1 MKDSMKT
8 EFSLRPFDPNDVPQ
22 VVDVINADALRS
34 IKIPRAVIDSVG
46 NLRMMRFVPDSSKK
60 VAALNSKGDVV
71 GYAYLA
77 DKENGIVTEVGG
89 AVSPSY
95 QGQGI
100 GGALLRWAESEAE
113 KLSANAPSG
122 VRTVLQTN
130 LFESETDAITLFSDS
145 GYARAREWVH
155 MQIELNGP
163 LSMSTLPKNL
173 SIRPMDLDND
183 WDIVGPA
190 MDEAFA
196 DHWGVIHPG
205 ELIEAPQELNEEE
218 EVSEDEPP
226 SDDSFSNAPGHCFII
241 LDGEK
246 VVGGILCNAKLVER
260 SDTGRVGSI
269 FVLPGYRMQGLGQTL
284 MKTAFNSFWEKGT
297 RRVILDTDS
306 QSFTQAPRFYTNLGM
321 STYRHEFLY
330 EKEIRA
336 GREVRRLKLA

>member
-1 MKDSMKT
+1 MKT
-8 EFSLRPFDPNDVPQ
+8 EFTLRPFDSNDVPQ

-34 IKIPRAVIDSVG
+34 IKIPRAVVDGVG
-46 NLRMMRFVPDSSKK
+46 NIRMMRFVPDSSEK
-60 VAALNSKGDVV
+60 VVALNSKGDVV

-77 DKENGIVTEVGG
+77 DKENGILTEVGG
-89 AVSPSY
+89 AVSPAY
-95 QGQGI
+95 HDQGV
-100 GGALLRWAESEAE
+100 GGLLLRWAESQAQN
-113 KLSANAPSG
+113 LSTNVPAG
-122 VRTVLQTN
+122 IKTVAQAN
-130 LFESETDAITLFSDS
+130 LFESETDAIKLFSDS

-163 LSMSTLPKNL
+163 LSINMLPKNL

-196 DHWGVIHPG
+196 DHWGVIPPA
-205 ELIEAPQELNEEE
+205 EIVEAPHEVNEE
-218 EVSEDEPP
+218 DETP

-246 VVGGILCNAKLVER
+246 VAGGILCNAKLVER
-260 SDTGRVGSI
+260 ADTGRVGSV
-269 FVLPGYRMQGLGQTL
+269 FVRPRYRKQGLGQTL
-284 MKTAFNSFWEKGT
+284 MKTAFNSFWEKGK

-306 QSFTQAPRFYTNLGM
+306 QSFTHAPRFYTNLGM
-321 STYRHEFLY
+321 NPYRHEFLY